1 MFVGSKPTCPA
12 NPYWEQML
20 RPSLPP
26 ARPIGIT
33 LTSFGYYYGDFKGA
47 NILID
52 VRDLISPD
60 SISKSETGLDNRIKN
75 LVREYEP
82 LISTVESLINLLYK
96 SAPRRTNVIAIG
108 CSSGRHRSVALV
120 EILNER
126 LTIPHEIV
134 HRDLQR
140 KLL

>member
-1 MFVGSKPTCPA
+1 MLKPPI
-12 NPYWEQML
+12 PI
-20 RPSLPP
+20 P
-26 ARPIGIT
+26 RPIGIT

-82 LISTVESLINLLYK
+82 LITAIENLINLLYK
-96 SAPRRTNVIAIG
+96 SNPRVTAIVAIG
-108 CSSGRHRSVALV
+108 CSSGRHRSVALA
-120 EILNER
+120 EILGER
-126 LTIPHEIV
+126 LTIPHDIV
-134 HRDLQR
+134 HRDLKR